1 MLDGVYVANLTPF
14 DPDTGALDVA
24 SYCAHVEWLATSG
37 VHGVVPFGTNGEGPS
52 VSVTEKQQVLSALA
66 RRDLAVRQVPTVAEG
81 NLPDTLEMLEFL
93 DDLDVEAV
101 LVLPPYY
108 FPARPEGLR
117 RFYEIVLERTRHT
130 VVVYHIPKYA
140 LPVPAEVVTGLP
152 VWGVKDSGG
161 EAAYAAQ
168 VHAAGKGV
176 LLGTEDD
183 YPGRLG
189 TATAVVSA
197 LANVVPEVA
206 LRVYELVRSGRQDE
220 AEEANAWLRRIRAAT
235 KEHASPAVLK
245 AMAQVRHG
253 SPMGTVR
260 LPLLPVPQGYDAAA
274 VLSELGVPR

>member
-1 MLDGVYVANLTPF
+1 MLDGVYVANVTPF
-14 DPDTGALDVA
+14 DPGTGALDVA
-24 SYCAHVEWLATSG
+24 SYCAHVEWLAEAG

-52 VSVTEKQQVLSALA
+52 ASVAEKQQVLAALA
-66 RRDLAVRQVPTVAEG
+66 RRDLPLRQLPTVAEG
-81 NLPDTLEMLEFL
+81 NLPDTLDMLEFL

-108 FPARPEGLR
+108 FPAQPEGLR
-117 RFYEIVLERTRHT
+117 RFYELVLERTRHP

-140 LPVPAEVVTGLP
+140 LAVPAEVVTGLP

-168 VHAAGKGV
+168 VHAAGQGV

-189 TATAVVSA
+189 TASAVVSA

-206 LRVYELVRSGRQDE
+206 LRVYGLVRAGKQAE

-235 KEHASPAVLK
+235 KEHASAAVLK
-245 AMAQVRHG
+245 AMAQARHG
-253 SPMGTVR
+253 VPMGTVR
-260 LPLLPVPQGYDAAA
+260 LPMLPLPGDYDAAA
-274 VLSELGVPR
+274 VLADLGVQP